1 MSSHSETSS
10 ISISRAATRAS
21 AADCLKLAGYQGM
34 ATVLVVD
41 DEPKL
46 LEVRRLMLEALG
58 YVVLVAESGE
68 KALEIM
74 RTRIVDAVIL
84 DYLMPGMD
92 GEATAR
98 GIRAL
103 NLATPIILSTA
114 CLSVPERVL
123 RLVTAF
129 VPKGMAPTCLM
140 EVLKE
145 ELQRA
150 NAGSTREIAQPCPAD

>member
-10 ISISRAATRAS
+10 ILISHTTTVAT
-21 AADCLKLAGYQGM
+21 AADCLKIAGDQGM

-46 LEVRRLMLEALG
+46 LELRRLMLETMG
-58 YVVLVAESGE
+58 YPVLVAESGE

-74 RTRIVDAVIL
+74 RTGTVDVVIL

-129 VPKGMAPTCLM
+129 VPKGMAPMHLM
-140 EVLKE
+140 EVLRE

-150 NAGSTREIAQPCPAD
+150 HAGMTREFAEPAD

>member
-1 MSSHSETSS
+1 
-10 ISISRAATRAS
+10 
-21 AADCLKLAGYQGM
+21 
-34 ATVLVVD
+34 VLVVD

-46 LEVRRLMLEALG
+46 LEARRLMLEGLG
-58 YVVLVAESGE
+58 YIVLVAECGE

-74 RTRIVDAVIL
+74 RTRMVDAVIL

-114 CLSVPERVL
+114 CLSVPEPVL

-129 VPKGMAPTCLM
+129 VPKGTAPNRLT

-150 NAGSTREIAQPCPAD
+150 HAGTTQYSAD

>member
-1 MSSHSETSS
+1 MSSRSQTTS
-10 ISISRAATRAS
+10 IPAS
-21 AADCLKLAGYQGM
+21 GPIARVEFLKSAGGCQGA

-58 YVVLVAESGE
+58 YVALVAECGE

-74 RTRIVDAVIL
+74 RTRMVDAVIL

-114 CLSVPERVL
+114 CLSVPDRVL

-129 VPKGMAPTCLM
+129 VPKGMTPSCLI

-150 NAGSTREIAQPCPAD
+150 HGGTTQYSGD

>member
-1 MSSHSETSS
+1 MSSRSETSS
-10 ISISRAATRAS
+10 IPISHRTRAM
-21 AADCLKLAGYQGM
+21 DCLKLAGYQGV

-74 RTRIVDAVIL
+74 RSRIVDAVVL

-92 GEATAR
+92 SEATAL

-103 NLATPIILSTA
+103 NLVTPIILSTA

-129 VPKGMAPTCLM
+129 VPKGMSPTRLM

-150 NAGSTREIAQPCPAD
+150 NAGSTREIAQPSATD